1 MTTGRVLLQR
11 ETKPKLWLCFLK
23 KNFSPNCASV
33 NAEVDYI
40 FETET
45 EEANK
50 QVCYLVMQ
58 S

>member
-1 MTTGRVLLQR
+1 MTTDRVLIQR
-11 ETKPKLWLCFLK
+11 KKKPKLWFCFFLK
-23 KNFSPNCASV
+23 KKSNCASV